1 MNCGHGHGKCKAPD
15 TQCPHWQGI
24 FCELDSFED
33 KSNKLDAIIA
43 ETKAYEEERRRVLLS
58 AAARMKRRAER

>member
-1 MNCGHGHGKCKAPD
+1 MNCEHGHGKCKAPD

-24 FCELDSFED
+24 FCELDPFED
-33 KSNKLDAIIA
+33 KCSKLDDIIE

-58 AAARMKRRAER
+58 AAARMKRRCRR